1 MEEKEAADLKEVV
14 SACARLAL
22 YVADELEPAS
32 SDVLERDLDDVYELL
47 VAVER
52 RARAEGWIAKD

>member
-1 MEEKEAADLKEVV
+1 MEEKERQSVQDAV

-22 YVADELEPAS
+22 YLVDELEPS
-32 SDVLERDLDDVYELL
+32 NNDVLERDLDDVYALL

-52 RARAEGWIAKD
+52 RARGEGRVLK